1 MLIVTVG
8 PSGSGKSTW
17 AKKQEDFKVVCP
29 DQIRKEL
36 TGDISDQSKNNEVW
50 IIAYERLRTYL
61 ECDCN
66 VIFDSTACN
75 INTINQIMKIANE
88 FPVNVMFKLFEI
100 DISTACERIQID
112 LKNGVDRSNTPR
124 EIIQKHVDNFQKVK
138 NYIIDRGW
146 VVIKFDQ
153 TKEIH

>member
-17 AKKQEDFKVVCP
+17 AKTQENFKTVCP

-36 TGDISDQSKNNEVW
+36 TGDISDQSKNHEVW

-61 ECDCN
+61 ECGKD
-66 VIFDSTACN
+66 VVFDSTACN

>member
-1 MLIVTVG
+1 MLIITVG
-8 PSGSGKSTW
+8 PSGGGKSTW
-17 AKKQEDFKVVCP
+17 AKSQENFKVVSS
-29 DQIRKEL
+29 DKIRKEL
-36 TGDISDQSKNNEVW
+36 TGNISDQSKNHEVW

-61 ECDCN
+61 ECNKD
-66 VIFDSTACN
+66 VVFDSTACN

-100 DISTACERIQID
+100 NVDTAYSRIQND

-138 NYIIDRGW
+138 NYIQEQRWI
-146 VVIKFDQ
+146 I
-153 TKEIH
+153 I

>member
-1 MLIVTVG
+1 MLIITVG

-17 AKKQEDFKVVCP
+17 AKSQENFKVVSS
-29 DQIRKEL
+29 DKIRKEL
-36 TGDISDQSKNNEVW
+36 TGNISDQSKNHEVW

-61 ECDCN
+61 ECNKD
-66 VIFDSTACN
+66 VVFDSTACN

-100 DISTACERIQID
+100 NVDTAYSRIQND

-138 NYIIDRGW
+138 NYIQEQRWI
-146 VVIKFDQ
+146 I
-153 TKEIH
+153 I